1 MKYLSLFTLLI
12 FIACNNNNSTPEM
25 KEKSPVER
33 YDPALDAIIS
43 EDAKVEIIATGHE
56 WSEGPVWVAGQNML
70 LFSDVPK
77 NTVYKWTAE
86 KGAEVYLTPSGYMG
100 TDAYSNEPGSNGLL
114 LDDEENLVLCQHGER
129 RMALMDAP
137 ISAPKPN
144 FISIAN
150 NYNGKKFNSPNDAC
164 FDKNGNLYFTD
175 PPYGLPKQMEDSTK
189 ETPYQGVYKVAPDGR
204 VTLLIDSITRPNGIA
219 LSPDNKYLYVANSD
233 GDKPHWYRYELGVDS
248 IVSGGI
254 FYDASKEAATQKGS
268 PDGMKVDKNGN
279 LFCTGPGGISIINP
293 EGKLIGKIHL
303 QEAASNCALADDDKT
318 LYVTNDMQIVR
329 VKLRK

>member
-1 MKYLSLFTLLI
+1 MKYLPLFTLLVLV
-12 FIACNNNNSTPEM
+12 ACNNRPAPEEKPANSPI
-25 KEKSPVER
+25 ER
-33 YDPALDAIIS
+33 HDAALDAIVS
-43 EDAKVEIIATGHE
+43 VDAKIEIIATGYE

-86 KGAEVYLTPSGYMG
+86 KGAEVYLIPSGYMG
-100 TDAYSNEPGSNGLL
+100 TDAYSREPGSNGLL

-137 ISAPKPN
+137 IATPKPN

-150 NYNGKKFNSPNDAC
+150 NYQGKKFNSPNDAC
-164 FDKNGNLYFTD
+164 FDKQGNLYFTD

-189 ETPYQGVYKVAPDGR
+189 ETPYQGVYKVTPDGK
-204 VTLLIDSITRPNGIA
+204 VTLLLDSITRPNGIA
-219 LSPDNKYLYVANSD
+219 LSPDDKFLYVANSD
-233 GDKPHWYRYELGVDS
+233 GEKAIWYRYELGDS
-248 IVSGGI
+248 AVVSGGI
-254 FYDASKEAATQKGS
+254 FYDATPLVGKERGV
-268 PDGMKVDKNGN
+268 PDGMKVDKQGN
-279 LFCTGPGGISIINP
+279 LFGTGPGGISIISP
-293 EGKLIGKIHL
+293 KGKLLGKIRL